1 LEVALHRRRFSVY
14 LLVLIIG
21 MLIGGYLG
29 EVLATFMPDGVAKDF
44 FLTSVVGNF
53 GPVSVDLLIVALTL
67 GPLMVKVNLVSVL
80 GLFVAYYLFRSFI

>member
-1 LEVALHRRRFSVY
+1 MPRKRLSVY

-21 MLIGGYLG
+21 MLIGGYFG
-29 EVLATFMPDGVAKDF
+29 EVLATVMPDGVAKDF

-53 GPVSVDLLIVALTL
+53 GPVSADLLIVALTL

-80 GLFVAYYLFRSFI
+80 GMFVAYYLFRSFI

>member
-1 LEVALHRRRFSVY
+1 MPRKRLSVY

-21 MLIGGYLG
+21 MLIGGYFG

-53 GPVSVDLLIVALTL
+53 GPVSADLLIVALTL
-67 GPLMVKVNLVSVL
+67 GPLMVKVNLVSII

>member
-1 LEVALHRRRFSVY
+1 MPRKRLSVY

-21 MLIGGYLG
+21 MLIGGYFG
-29 EVLATFMPDGVAKDF
+29 EVLATVMPDGVAKDF

-67 GPLMVKVNLVSVL
+67 GPLMMKVNLVSII

>member
-1 LEVALHRRRFSVY
+1 LEVALPRKRLSVY

-21 MLIGGYLG
+21 MLIGGYFG
-29 EVLATFMPDGVAKDF
+29 EVLATVMPDGVAKDF

-67 GPLMVKVNLVSVL
+67 GPLMMKVNLVSVL

>member
-1 LEVALHRRRFSVY
+1 MPRKRLSVY

-21 MLIGGYLG
+21 MLIGGYFG
-29 EVLATFMPDGVAKDF
+29 EVLATVMPDGVAKDF

-67 GPLMVKVNLVSVL
+67 GPLMMKVNLVSVI

>member
-1 LEVALHRRRFSVY
+1 MPRKRLSVY

-21 MLIGGYLG
+21 MLIGGYFG
-29 EVLATFMPDGVAKDF
+29 EVLVTVMPDGVAKDF

>member
-1 LEVALHRRRFSVY
+1 MPRKRLSVY

-21 MLIGGYLG
+21 MLIGGYFG
-29 EVLATFMPDGVAKDF
+29 EVLATVMPDGVAKDF

-67 GPLMVKVNLVSVL
+67 GPLMMKVNLVSVL